1 MTKRALIFS
10 IAYYPHVGGAEI
22 AVKEITDRVPDI
34 EWHMITC
41 ALSPD
46 LPQQEKIGSVHVHRV
61 SCSKY
66 LFPFVAWRYA
76 HKLYSKI
83 PFDFTWSIMAAYA
96 GFANL
101 FFKMTHANVP
111 FLLTLQEGDPIEYIK
126 RKVWF
131 IYPLFRLIFKRA
143 DKIQAISKFLASFGR
158 DMGHDKPIEVI
169 ANGVDVSLFSQHISH
184 EKKSDLSVR
193 MSKKENEIYLVT
205 TSRLVYKNAVDDIIS
220 SLTIL
225 PAHISLVIIGKG
237 EEGPRL
243 SEQAERLSVIDRV
256 KFVGFIPHEDI
267 PLYFS
272 ICDIFVRPS
281 RSEGFGNSFIE
292 AMAAGLP
299 VVATPVGGI
308 VDFIDDQETGV
319 FCCPDNPKSLA
330 EAIMSL
336 VNNHQLVK
344 KIVAGGYERVVS
356 EYSWDHI
363 AQKMRDQVFNTL

>member
-1 MTKRALIFS
+1 
-10 IAYYPHVGGAEI
+10 
-22 AVKEITDRVPDI
+22 
-34 EWHMITC
+34 
-41 ALSPD
+41 
-46 LPQQEKIGSVHVHRV
+46 
-61 SCSKY
+61 
-66 LFPFVAWRYA
+66 
-76 HKLYSKI
+76 
-83 PFDFTWSIMAAYA
+83 
-96 GFANL
+96 
-101 FFKMTHANVP
+101 
-111 FLLTLQEGDPIEYIK
+111 
-126 RKVWF
+126 
-131 IYPLFRLIFKRA
+131 
-143 DKIQAISKFLASFGR
+143 
-158 DMGHDKPIEVI
+158 MGHDKPIEVI

-184 EKKSDLSVR
+184 EKKNDLSVR

-205 TSRLVYKNAVDDIIS
+205 TSRLVRKNAVDDIIS

>member
-22 AVKEITDRVPDI
+22 AVKEITDRVSDI
-34 EWHMITC
+34 EWHMVTC
-41 ALSPD
+41 ALSPN
-46 LPQQEKIGSVHVHRV
+46 LPQQEKIGMVHVHRV
-61 SCSKY
+61 SCPKY

-76 HKLYSKI
+76 RKLHTHT

-101 FFKMTHANVP
+101 FFKITHVNVP

-143 DKIQAISKFLASFGR
+143 DKVQAISKFLASFGR

-169 ANGVDVSLFSQHISH
+169 ANGVDVPLFSQHISD
-184 EKKSDLSVR
+184 EVKNVLRVR
-193 MSKKENEIYLVT
+193 MSKQENDVYLVT
-205 TSRLVYKNAVDDIIS
+205 TSRLVRKNAVDDIIS
-220 SLTIL
+220 ALAIL
-225 PAHISLVIIGKG
+225 PSFLSLVIIGQG
-237 EEGPRL
+237 EEGQRL
-243 SEQAERLSVIDRV
+243 SEQAEQLGVIDRV

-267 PLYFS
+267 PIYFS

-336 VNNHQLVK
+336 VDNHQLVK